1 MAEFSDF
8 SIKAKNFKCF
18 GESPQG
24 FDAIKPVNLIIG
36 RNNSGKSSLLDMIE
50 YATMGKI
57 KVPESKWHAQRQPEF
72 HCTSS
77 LLDEHVKAIFPE
89 NMSEGGIPGH
99 NHYSFGVTLIGSLL
113 TWKLNA
119 PQDQR
124 FVTLGAN
131 PDGKYP
137 FARVDHEKIK
147 VGYQQ
152 RLAAQLKTPLVG
164 KEFRRIFAERNLMPE
179 ASGVT
184 GQSESSL
191 NLAIDGDGRGGTHVI
206 QSFINKAE
214 LPSELVERTMLRDL
228 NGIFGPDAHFKDI
241 VCQQLQDGRW
251 EIYLEED
258 HKGRIPLSQSGSG
271 LKTIILV
278 LANIHLLPAV
288 AKKDLSN
295 FVFAFEELENNLHPS
310 LLRRLLTY
318 LRQKGLEHGCT
329 FFLTTHSN
337 VAIDLFNK
345 DENAQILHVT
355 HDGKEATVRTVVTYI
370 DNKGILDDLDVR
382 ASDLLQSNGIIWV
395 EGPSDR
401 IYLNRWISLWT
412 DDSLV
417 EGTHYQCVFYGGR
430 LLSHLSSEDPD
441 TVEEA
446 ISILR
451 VNRNAVVLMDSDKR
465 DSEAVLNDTKR
476 RVIDEVQAMGGMPW
490 VTHGKEVENYIPAE
504 AVANLLNTPNQVDQV
519 DQYQN
524 FFDYLDTLLDGAG
537 KRYLSKK
544 PLLAEQLVPNMTRNN
559 ISNVLDLE
567 EQLNN
572 LCSIIRSWNSMDA
585 S

>member
-1 MAEFSDF
+1 MAEFPNF

-18 GESPQG
+18 GDNPQG
-24 FDAIKPVNLIIG
+24 FDAIKPMNLIIG

-50 YATMGKI
+50 YATMEKI
-57 KVPESKWHAQRQPEF
+57 KVPESKRHAQRHPEF
-72 HCTSS
+72 HCTAS
-77 LLDEHVKAIFPE
+77 LLDEHVKAVFPD
-89 NMSEGGIPGH
+89 NMSSGDIPGN

-113 TWKLNA
+113 TWNLNA

-124 FVTLGAN
+124 FVTLGLN
-131 PDGKYP
+131 PQDKCP
-137 FARVDHEKIK
+137 FDRVHNEKVK
-147 VGYQQ
+147 ASYQQ
-152 RLAAQLKTPLVG
+152 RLATQLKSPFVG
-164 KEFRRIFAERNLMPE
+164 KEFRRIYAERNLVPE
-179 ASGVT
+179 SSGIT
-184 GQSESSL
+184 GQSEPNL
-191 NLAIDGDGRGGTHVI
+191 NLTIDGDGRGGTHLI

-214 LPSELVERTMLRDL
+214 LPSELVERTILGDL
-228 NGIFGPDAHFKDI
+228 NSIFGPDAHFKDI

-278 LANIHLLPAV
+278 LVNIHLLPTV
-288 AKKDLSN
+288 AKKDLSD

-318 LRQKGLEHGCT
+318 LRKMGLEQGCT
-329 FFLTTHSN
+329 FFMTTHSN
-337 VAIDLFNK
+337 VAIDLFSR

-355 HDGKEATVRTVVTYI
+355 HDSKEASVRTVSTYV

-401 IYLNRWISLWT
+401 IYLNRWISLWS
-412 DDSLV
+412 DGSLM
-417 EGTHYQCVFYGGR
+417 EGAHYQCVFYGGR

-465 DSEAVLNDTKR
+465 DSEAVLNDTKH
-476 RVIDEVQAMGGMPW
+476 RVIDEVNAMGGMAW

-504 AVANLLNTPNQVDQV
+504 AVASLLNSPDQINQV

-524 FFDYLDTLLDGAG
+524 FFDYLDTLKDGMG
-537 KRYLSKK
+537 KRFLSKK
-544 PLLAEQLVPNMTRNN
+544 PLLAEQLAPSMTRDN
-559 ISNVLDLE
+559 ISNILDLE
-567 EQLNN
+567 DQLNK
-572 LCSIIRSWNSMDA
+572 LCSLIRSWNSMGTT
-585 S
+585 

>member
-24 FDAIKPVNLIIG
+24 FDAIKPMNLIVG

-50 YATMGKI
+50 YATMEKI
-57 KVPESKWHAQRQPEF
+57 KVPESKRHAQRHPEF
-72 HCTSS
+72 HCTAK
-77 LLDEHVKAIFPE
+77 LLDEHIKAIFQE
-89 NMSEGGIPGH
+89 NVSSGEIPGN

-113 TWKLNA
+113 TWNLNA
-119 PQDQR
+119 AKDQR
-124 FVTLGAN
+124 FVEMGPN
-131 PDGKYP
+131 PDDKYP
-137 FARVDHEKIK
+137 FNRVHHEK
-147 VGYQQ
+147 VRAGYQQ
-152 RLAAQLKTPLVG
+152 QLAAQLKVPLAG
-164 KEFRRIFAERNLMPE
+164 KEFRRIFAERNLVPE
-179 ASGVT
+179 SSGIT
-184 GQSESSL
+184 GQSEPNL
-191 NLAIDGDGRGGTHVI
+191 NLTIEGDGQGGTHVI

-214 LPSELVERTMLRDL
+214 LPSELVERTMLGDL
-228 NGIFGPDAHFKDI
+228 NRIFGPDAHFKDI

-258 HKGRIPLSQSGSG
+258 QKGRIPLSQSGSG

-278 LANIHLLPAV
+278 LTYIHLLPAV

-295 FVFAFEELENNLHPS
+295 FVFAFEELENNLHPA
-310 LLRRLLTY
+310 LLRRLLAY
-318 LRQKGLEHGCT
+318 LGKKGLEQGCT

-337 VAIDLFNK
+337 VAIDLFSK

-355 HDGKEATVRTVVTYI
+355 HDGKEATVRTVATYV

-401 IYLNRWISLWT
+401 IYLNRWISLWS
-412 DDSLV
+412 DGSIM
-417 EGTHYQCVFYGGR
+417 EGVHYQCVFYGGR
-430 LLSHLSSEDPD
+430 LLSHLSSGDPD
-441 TVEEA
+441 TVEA
-446 ISILR
+446 AVSILR
-451 VNRNAVVLMDSDKR
+451 VNRNAVVLMDSDKK
-465 DSEAVLNDTKR
+465 DSEAMLNETKR
-476 RVIDEVQAMGGMPW
+476 RVIDEVQEMGGMPW
-490 VTHGKEVENYIPAE
+490 VTQGREVENYIPAE
-504 AVANLLNTPNQVDQV
+504 AVASLLSTPNQVAQV
-519 DQYQN
+519 DQYHN
-524 FFDYLDTLLDGAG
+524 FFDYLDTLSDGAG

-544 PLLAEQLVPNMTRNN
+544 PLLAEQLVPTMTRDN

-572 LCSIIRSWNSMDA
+572 LCSTIRRWNSMGTT
-585 S
+585 